1 MGNVVTHLV
10 AQYLVHEIAV
20 PILLIHHRSFGN
32 RSWAT
37 ALQMNSW
44 DASNRDDPEPQGQ
57 SNMERPEWGSGRDG
71 NIFESRE
78 NDGCHWE
85 VENQDDEDIQ
95 EAVNR
100 QSSTLPLN
108 PLKIMH
114 LVHFSINLL
123 PFTCIRTL
131 DFSSGW
137 VSSILKFGS
146 HVVSKQS
153 TLVDQQKFKRSE
165 LQTTLRICCVGIKTG

>member
-1 MGNVVTHLV
+1 
-10 AQYLVHEIAV
+10 
-20 PILLIHHRSFGN
+20 
-32 RSWAT
+32 
-37 ALQMNSW
+37 
-44 DASNRDDPEPQGQ
+44 
-57 SNMERPEWGSGRDG
+57 MERPEWGSGRDG

-137 VSSILKFGS
+137 VSSIWESGS
-146 HVVSKQS
+146 HSWVGHVVSKTVHTCWPAEIQ
-153 TLVDQQKFKRSE
+153 TLWFTKDAKN
-165 LQTTLRICCVGIKTG
+165 LLRRH